1 MVIDMKNGR
10 GNKSNKRTMS
20 KGEAKFSDLGFQ
32 DARSGRSF
40 RVDRH
45 FTNCHYALGYINEL
59 MRQKRQR
66 PFIVKLA
73 ENVANFFK
81 VTK

>member
-1 MVIDMKNGR
+1 MKNGR
-10 GNKSNKRTMS
+10 GNQSNKRAMS
-20 KGEAKFSDLGFQ
+20 KGEVMFCNLGFQ
-32 DARSGRSF
+32 DAREGKVFNIS
-40 RVDRH
+40 RH
-45 FTNCHYALGYINEL
+45 FTNKHYALGYMEEL